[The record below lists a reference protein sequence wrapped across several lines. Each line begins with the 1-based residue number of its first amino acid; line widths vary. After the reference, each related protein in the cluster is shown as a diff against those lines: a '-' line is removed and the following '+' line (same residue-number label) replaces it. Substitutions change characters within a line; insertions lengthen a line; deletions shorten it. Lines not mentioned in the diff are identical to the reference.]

1 MELLNVGAIW
11 GVILILAAGILA
23 YMQAGSLAWA
33 ASIFAVITGYAFHA
47 RPDWWVIAGL
57 ALAFLVPFCLLAIPR
72 FRRPLISDRLSERF
86 SAAAPPTA
94 QHGAS
99 IWCSELFRK
108 GSGWREILRF
118 PRTHL
123 TVEEQRALL
132 DDLSETDNPYRCPH
146 GRPIVLRL
154 SQEEMERRLGRR

>member
-1 MELLNVGAIW
+1 MELLNVVAIW

-57 ALAFLVPFCLLAIPR
+57 ALAFLAPFCLLAIPR

-99 IWCSELFRK
+99 IWCSELFRR

-123 TVEEQRALL
+123 TVE
-132 DDLSETDNPYRCPH
+132 
-146 GRPIVLRL
+146 
-154 SQEEMERRLGRR
+154 